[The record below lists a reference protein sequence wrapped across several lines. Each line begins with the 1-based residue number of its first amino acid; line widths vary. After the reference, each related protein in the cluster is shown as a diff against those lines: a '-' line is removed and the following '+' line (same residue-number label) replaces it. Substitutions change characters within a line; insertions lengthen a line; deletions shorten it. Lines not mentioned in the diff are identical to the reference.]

1 LFVGGG
7 LILWLDFEARIER
20 NFLMSVGLMAKPKA
34 IEQKITDYSEDV
46 RTAVLT
52 ALGKPV
58 DLLKVTVANVYNN
71 RYRVNV
77 FRAVIE
83 DSDRVHL
90 TDSFF
95 VIVDDDGEVFSFRP
109 EIVRKYGV
117 SKS

>member
-1 LFVGGG
+1 
-7 LILWLDFEARIER
+7 
-20 NFLMSVGLMAKPKA
+20 
-34 IEQKITDYSEDV
+34 
-46 RTAVLT
+46 
-52 ALGKPV
+52 
-58 DLLKVTVANVYNN
+58 
-71 RYRVNV
+71 VNV

-83 DSDRVHL
+83 DHDRVHL

>member
-1 LFVGGG
+1 
-7 LILWLDFEARIER
+7 
-20 NFLMSVGLMAKPKA
+20 MSVDLMAKPKA
-34 IEQKITDYSEDV
+34 IEQNMSDYSEDV

-52 ALGKPV
+52 ALGRPV

-83 DSDRVHL
+83 DNERVHL

-95 VIVDDDGEVFSFRP
+95 VIADDDGEVFTFRP

-117 SKS
+117 GKS